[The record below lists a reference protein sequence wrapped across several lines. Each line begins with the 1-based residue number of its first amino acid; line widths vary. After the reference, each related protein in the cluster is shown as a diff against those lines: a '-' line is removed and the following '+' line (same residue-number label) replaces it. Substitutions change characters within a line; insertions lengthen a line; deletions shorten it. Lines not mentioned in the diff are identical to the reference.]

1 MNRTNLKL
9 YHDKLLRQIAT
20 IAWLFLALL
29 SWSCRPVQDEAELRR
44 EEATDTLTQQLEA
57 VYENNQ
63 LMGMSVLVMT
73 DGEVVYQNGFGWA
86 QKENEVPATANTP
99 YRLASISKSATA
111 TALMMLYDEGKV
123 DLDADVSRYLGFELR
138 NPKHPGIAIT
148 LRQLLSH
155 QSSIVDGEGYYRF
168 SRAMFEEPLYIKELF
183 LPGGAY
189 YTEDLF
195 LGHEP
200 GAYFTYANCPWGIIA
215 GVVERI
221 SGQRFDRFCREKIF
235 EPLGM
240 DASFNVRDLE
250 DFDSL
255 GILYRYEE
263 DQWAPQAGYYPEG
276 KPAPRVGADYVPGS
290 NGLLFG
296 PQGSLRSSVADLVHF
311 MKMHIEEGRFEEKQ
325 LLQAETARMM
335 HEAQWTNNGSNG
347 NTYHDFF
354 FSWGL
359 GFHRIIRRDSMDI
372 IFPDR
377 DMVGH
382 PGEAYGLIS
391 DMYFHKESGTGVIFA
406 TNGSKKDFAYGKRTT
421 FYLPEEQV
429 FEAVYPFVQ
438 ALE

>member
-1 MNRTNLKL
+1 MNQDKVIAYYTNLF
-9 YHDKLLRQIAT
+9 RQLPIIAC
-20 IAWLFLALL
+20 LFLFLL
-29 SWSCRPVQDEAELRR
+29 NWSCRPAQEGAQADMQA
-44 EEATDTLTQQLEA
+44 AKDSLTQQLEA
-57 VYENNQ
+57 VYQSNQ
-63 LMGMSVLVMT
+63 LMGMSVLVMA
-73 DGEVVYQNGFGWA
+73 DGEVAYQNGFGWA
-86 QKENEVPATANTP
+86 QKENGTPATANTP

-123 DLDADVSRYLGFELR
+123 DLDADVSQYLDFELR
-138 NPKHPGIAIT
+138 NPKHPGVPIT

-168 SRAMFEEPLYIKELF
+168 SRAMFEESLHIKELL
-183 LPGGAY
+183 LPDGAY

-195 LGHEP
+195 LDREP

-215 GVVERI
+215 GIIERI
-221 SGQRFDRFCREKIF
+221 SGQRFDRFCRERIF
-235 EPLGM
+235 EPLEM
-240 DASFNVRDLE
+240 DAGFNVRDLE
-250 DFDSL
+250 NFDSL

-263 DQWAPQAGYYPEG
+263 NQWVPQAGYYPAG
-276 KPAPRVGADYVPGS
+276 KPAPRVGEDYMLGS

-296 PQGSLRSSVADLVHF
+296 PQGSMRSSVADLAHF
-311 MKMHIEEGRFEEKQ
+311 MKMHLNEGSFEGKQ

-335 HEAQWTNNGSNG
+335 HEAQWTYNGSNG

-377 DMVGH
+377 DMIGH

-391 DMYFHKESGTGVIFA
+391 DMYFHKESGKGVIFA

-429 FEAVYPFVQ
+429 FEAVYPFVK